1 MEKKFKNCYKLSGK
15 PIYPRPSVEIID
27 LIHQIQRN
35 LNLYLNEHQY
45 KVWQNVPIV
54 KENTNEIVPDLVVFE
69 YKSSNYV
76 EFDAFSKI
84 VIEIADNEE
93 QESKSIEKA
102 IDIMK
107 KRLDIKEVFIYNYQT
122 NDWKKVS
129 QDKVSKSSFSD
140 FLQKNLPVI
149 KACF

>member
-1 MEKKFKNCYKLSGK
+1 VEKKFKYCYKLSGK

-27 LIHQIQRN
+27 LIHQIQRS
-35 LNLYLNEHQY
+35 LYLYLNDHQY
-45 KVWQNVPIV
+45 KVWQNVPII
-54 KENTNEIVPDLVVFE
+54 KENTSEIVPDLVVFE
-69 YKSSNYV
+69 YKSSNYF
-76 EFDAFSKI
+76 EFDTFPKI

-93 QESKSIEKA
+93 ESKSLEKA

-107 KRLDIKEVFIYNYQT
+107 KRLEIKEIFIYNYQT

-129 QDKVSKSSFSD
+129 QDKVSNSSFSN